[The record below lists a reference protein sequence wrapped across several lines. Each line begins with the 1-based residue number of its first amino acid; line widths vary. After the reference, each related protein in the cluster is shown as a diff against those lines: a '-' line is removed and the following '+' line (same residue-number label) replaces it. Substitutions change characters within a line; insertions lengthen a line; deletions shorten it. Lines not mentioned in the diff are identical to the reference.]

1 MPDTYKLVATSG
13 EQTIDV
19 KQGSTLIV
27 GRAVNSDVPI
37 YDPTISRQHA
47 QVSLQNGGVL
57 VKDLGSSNGTF
68 LNGSRITEAVA
79 APNDVVMFGK
89 VSFYVREVAPP
100 KAEAAPARPEKPAG
114 TTGAQ
119 ASSGFPQPKAPQ
131 ATIVRQLAPD
141 FMSSGRVRRLSME
154 EASPSTTQETQEAA
168 RSAKKLELLLEI
180 SKALSRQ
187 QDVDKLL
194 ESIADM
200 SFQVMAVDRVSILMG
215 QAGAEEL
222 LPRVSKSRLG
232 EGYASARHVPRA
244 IVNKVVNDRAAVL
257 TDNAAEDFKGKSV
270 LIQSV
275 RSAMCVPLMSSDGTV
290 LGVMYVDNLTSNNAY
305 SADDLDF
312 LIGFSGVASVAIEN
326 SSLADRLRREA
337 LVLSNFQ
344 RYFSP
349 DLAKTI
355 ADHGEEVKLGGT
367 KKDVVILFTDIR
379 GFTSMS
385 ERMDPDD
392 VAQLLREYFTEMV
405 EIIFRH
411 GGTLDKFIGDAIM
424 ALWGAPFA
432 TEDDADKAVRAAI
445 DMQRKLVELNEHWAE
460 SGKPAVQIGIG
471 INFGTV
477 FAGNIGSEQRLE
489 YTVLGDAVNTAS
501 RLCSNAGKGE
511 IMVSEPLYKRLK
523 FPPKVEAREPLKVKN
538 KEQPVPVYLAK
549 F

>member
-100 KAEAAPARPEKPAG
+100 KAETAPAKPEKAAG

-141 FMSSGRVRRLSME
+141 LMSSGRVRRLSME

-222 LPRVSKSRLG
+222 LPRV
-232 EGYASARHVPRA
+232 
-244 IVNKVVNDRAAVL
+244 N
-257 TDNAAEDFKGKSV
+257 
-270 LIQSV
+270 
-275 RSAMCVPLMSSDGTV
+275 RS
-290 LGVMYVDNLTSNNAY
+290 
-305 SADDLDF
+305 
-312 LIGFSGVASVAIEN
+312 
-326 SSLADRLRREA
+326 
-337 LVLSNFQ
+337 
-344 RYFSP
+344 
-349 DLAKTI
+349 
-355 ADHGEEVKLGGT
+355 
-367 KKDVVILFTDIR
+367 
-379 GFTSMS
+379 
-385 ERMDPDD
+385 
-392 VAQLLREYFTEMV
+392 
-405 EIIFRH
+405 
-411 GGTLDKFIGDAIM
+411 
-424 ALWGAPFA
+424 
-432 TEDDADKAVRAAI
+432 
-445 DMQRKLVELNEHWAE
+445 
-460 SGKPAVQIGIG
+460 
-471 INFGTV
+471 
-477 FAGNIGSEQRLE
+477 
-489 YTVLGDAVNTAS
+489 
-501 RLCSNAGKGE
+501 
-511 IMVSEPLYKRLK
+511 
-523 FPPKVEAREPLKVKN
+523 
-538 KEQPVPVYLAK
+538 
-549 F
+549 

>member
-1 MPDTYKLVATSG
+1 MADAFKLVGTSG

-19 KQGSTLIV
+19 KPGATLIV

-47 QVSLQNGGVL
+47 QISVQNGGVL

-79 APNDVVMFGK
+79 QPNDVVMFGK
-89 VSFYVREVAPP
+89 VSFYVRESAKVASTPP
-100 KAEAAPARPEKPAG
+100 PPPPTPPA
-114 TTGAQ
+114 
-119 ASSGFPQPKAPQ
+119 
-131 ATIVRQLAPD
+131 ATIVRALPVGAEVGL
-141 FMSSGRVRRLSME
+141 SGKVKRLSLGAAAPA
-154 EASPSTTQETQEAA
+154 EAVEAA
-168 RSAKKLELLLEI
+168 VVTREAKKLELLLEI

-200 SFQVMAVDRVSILMG
+200 SFQVMPVDRVSILLG
-215 QAGAEEL
+215 RTSEEMI
-222 LPRVSKSRLG
+222 PRISKSRLG
-232 EGYASARHVPRA
+232 EGFASARHVPRS
-244 IVNKVVNDRAAVL
+244 IVAQIVGERAAVL
-257 TDNAAEDFKGKSV
+257 TDNAAEDERFKGKSI
-270 LIQSV
+270 LMQSV
-275 RSAMCVPLMSSDGTV
+275 RSAMGAPLLSSEGNI
-290 LGVMYVDNLTSNNAY
+290 LGAIYVDNLTSTHAY
-305 SADDLDF
+305 TADDLDF

-326 SSLADRLRREA
+326 SALADRLRREA
-337 LVLSNFQ
+337 MVLSNFQ

-349 DLAKTI
+349 DLAKQI

-367 KKDVVILFTDIR
+367 KRDVVILFSDIR

-392 VAQLLREYFTEMV
+392 VAVLLREYFTEMV

-424 ALWGAPFA
+424 ALWGAPFS
-432 TEDDADKAVRAAI
+432 TEDDADKAMRAAI
-445 DMQRKLVELNEHWAE
+445 DMQRKLIELNDHWKQT
-460 SGKPAVQIGIG
+460 GKPKVQIGIG
-471 INFGTV
+471 INFGQV

-511 IMVSEPLYKRLK
+511 IMVSDVLFRRLK
-523 FPPKVEAREPLKVKN
+523 KKVKHEARDPLKVKN
-538 KEQPVPVYLAK
+538 KNQLVPVFRAK